1 MLKSVDKE
9 NNSTELKIT
18 PKSFRYGTVSVVS
31 NKPTQ
36 LIELRN
42 GLWNFVRHN
51 NGTLAYDILN
61 KDYKY
66 PVLMSEQS
74 MKDFKE
80 GQLVIGSY
88 TSYLDL
94 FNFLNFPDFFNPRI
108 LKVVQDLF
116 MTEKYIRQNENGETL
131 ITMPF
136 DVKVN
141 NNGIFSLDAFKR
153 SKVQLNIQNILKIRN
168 NGLSFKI
175 QKIEKYNKNLEE
187 EIVKIKKL
195 AK

>member
-1 MLKSVDKE
+1 
-9 NNSTELKIT
+9 
-18 PKSFRYGTVSVVS
+18 
-31 NKPTQ
+31 
-36 LIELRN
+36 
-42 GLWNFVRHN
+42 
-51 NGTLAYDILN
+51 
-61 KDYKY
+61 
-66 PVLMSEQS
+66 
-74 MKDFKE
+74 
-80 GQLVIGSY
+80 
-88 TSYLDL
+88 
-94 FNFLNFPDFFNPRI
+94 
-108 LKVVQDLF
+108 
-116 MTEKYIRQNENGETL
+116 
-131 ITMPF
+131 MPF